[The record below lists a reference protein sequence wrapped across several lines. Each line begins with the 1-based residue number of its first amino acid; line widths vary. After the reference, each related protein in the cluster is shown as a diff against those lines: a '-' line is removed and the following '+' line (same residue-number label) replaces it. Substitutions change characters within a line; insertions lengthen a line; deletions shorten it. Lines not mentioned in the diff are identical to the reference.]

1 MDGKGCLSKS
11 FNPSIETLVAK
22 YLEYRER
29 VERYDSKE
37 PGNDE
42 ARESILFCRAKL
54 NEVESALF
62 PADGARKKVF
72 AAWQLLHRVGEEM
85 ILLMDRDE
93 LCAYGL
99 RLEVEIKTSTLPDGQ
114 KTDWT
119 KKISETAKKCSV
131 PGCKDEELEHARHMF
146 KNMHRAVNSIVDD
159 SFWDL
164 WAKKLLALSYTALLI
179 LAIFWLLMEMSRNA
193 CLTPLKILTLGAA
206 GGLLSGILTGER
218 ETIPK
223 GHFWAPIAYY
233 ILARPALGAL
243 AALVTFWMVES
254 QFLLTID
261 PPLTEDVKAFT
272 CVSSAKGKFVPLQ
285 ARVEPAPQASELVSP
300 SAPQVEKGGKKEKSS
315 IDVSMVTL
323 TAKKGKQNYLY
334 LLVLLFAG
342 FSGDKLLK
350 IVADR
355 VTAKLIAQAEK
366 TKEVKKE

>member
-1 MDGKGCLSKS
+1 MDGKGYLSKS

-29 VERYDSKE
+29 LERHDRKE
-37 PGNDE
+37 PGSDDE
-42 ARESILFCRAKL
+42 VECILFCRAKL
-54 NEVESALF
+54 DEVESALF

-85 ILLMDRDE
+85 ILLMDQNE
-93 LCAYGL
+93 LSAYGL
-99 RLEVEIKTSTLPDGQ
+99 RLEVEIKTSTLPDVQ

-119 KKISETAKKCSV
+119 KKISETVKKCAAS
-131 PGCKDEELEHARHMF
+131 GCNDEELKHARHMF

-164 WAKKLLALSYTALLI
+164 WAKKLLALSYTVLLI
-179 LAIFWLLMEMSRNA
+179 LAILWLLIEMSRNA

-223 GHFWAPIAYY
+223 GHFWAPITYY

-243 AALVTFWMVES
+243 AALVTFWMIES
-254 QFLLTID
+254 QFLITID

-272 CVSSAKGKFVPLQ
+272 CASSAKGKFVTPQ
-285 ARVEPAPQASELVSP
+285 VSEPPHPQESP
-300 SAPQVEKGGKKEKSS
+300 QRSGPQVEKSGKKEKGS

-342 FSGDKLLK
+342 FAGDKLLK

-366 TKEVKKE
+366 TKELK